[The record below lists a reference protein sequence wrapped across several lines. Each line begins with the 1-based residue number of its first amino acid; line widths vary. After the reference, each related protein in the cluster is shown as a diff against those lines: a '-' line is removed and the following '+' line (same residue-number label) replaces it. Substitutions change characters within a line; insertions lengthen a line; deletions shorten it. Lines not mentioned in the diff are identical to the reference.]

1 MAVFNYRRFKILL
14 NADSKKTQGLRTGD
28 IVRRQY
34 FDGSNVIYSLMCVLD
49 YGTDSE
55 TQQPYFIG
63 ALLEGDAP
71 STTQILD
78 FARITSLMDTDR
90 SGALYLTAS
99 DSNAP
104 YMDVIDGIGRNSS
117 FCWPVNIASGE
128 TADPMAQYV
137 VVGSSLVSA
146 QYLAFQNDNNRIL
159 HITRNATTGNTVIGI
174 EQSFYKNVAYPQRIL
189 VSYKIKGSKSLTT
202 DVTLQY
208 ADETHADG
216 TLETSVTT
224 DWEYKFHAFSVEYG
238 GRHLRKLNITFDS
251 LDEGDEVW
259 ISDLNIIPQSSLTS
273 YEEASQM
280 RVGRLDGVSDAVF
293 GALEGY
299 GGYMQK
305 LYATGSAHISGTLT
319 AGDENGFAATFYAGK
334 IHRNAF
340 VNSLS
345 VNFSNS
351 VALDQ
356 TQGSPTGVGNV
367 YAIDISKTV
376 VAQSHDW
383 LVSQVGRWYCFS
395 FWAYAKQAC
404 QITIYQN
411 NHLVGTINIPYSQ
424 THSWRRH
431 HVSFELYAPNDTTE
445 GCLITLTP
453 SFTQGGTTLFDNEV
467 AAVVDENKFLFAS
480 PQLESG
486 KTVTQYQPTDATLNY
501 TEDYGAWFSRG
512 GIGGTIQNPILKL
525 NSDGNGSIGARSN
538 AFLIRQDGS
547 GYLAN
552 NNIRW
557 DTQGNVRFGER
568 VVITWDNLSENVQDK
583 LWNCSIRI
591 LGSDS
596 FLLQG
601 DLSGTHSFAPE
612 TITLTINETNMESTS
627 TQRAW
632 YYLSGVDW
640 VQIEGANGLS
650 LVVEPTSDMWGDS
663 STLVIKAEVT
673 IGDSVF
679 ADTHTIRKE
688 YITGYSVQ
696 IESSR
701 GQTFFNGVCQTVL
714 TAHVYYQ
721 GMLVDDAFVAENF
734 VYSWKKYTLPDMENE
749 VENWW
754 AAIYDEDNNLVQAFI
769 DRTKKQIT
777 LNCEIQGSD
786 VYVCEL
792 QTGEGFELTF
802 PTII

>member
-34 FDGSNVIYSLMCVLD
+34 FDGSNIIYSLMCVLD
-49 YGTDSE
+49 YGTDAE
-55 TQQPYFIG
+55 TQQPYFVG
-63 ALLEGDAP
+63 ALLEGQEP
-71 STTQILD
+71 ETSQLLD
-78 FARITSLMDTDR
+78 FARITSLIDTDR

-99 DSNAP
+99 DSKAP

-117 FCWPVNIASGE
+117 FCWPVNIADGE

-137 VVGSSLVSA
+137 VVGSSLVTA

-159 HITRNATTGNTVIGI
+159 HITRNATAESDAIGI
-174 EQSFYKNVAYPQRIL
+174 EQSFYKNVAPGDRIL
-189 VSYKIKGSKSLTT
+189 VSYKIKASTSLTA

-208 ADETHADG
+208 EDETHVDG
-216 TLETSVTT
+216 TLEVDVST
-224 DWEYKFHAFSVEYG
+224 DWEYKFHAIGVEYS
-238 GRHLRKLNITFDS
+238 GRHLRKFSITFYS
-251 LDEGDEVW
+251 LAENDEVW
-259 ISDLNIIPQSSLTS
+259 ISDLNIIPQASLTN
-273 YEEASQM
+273 YNEASQM

-345 VNFSNS
+345 VNFSTS
-351 VALDQ
+351 IALDQ

-367 YAIDISKTV
+367 YAIDMSKTV

-395 FWAYAKQAC
+395 FWVYAMQKC
-404 QITIYQN
+404 QITVYQN
-411 NHLVGTINIPYSQ
+411 NHLVGTINIPYAQ
-424 THSWRRH
+424 THAWHRH
-431 HVSFELYAPNDTTE
+431 HLCFELYAPNDTVE

-453 SFTQGGTTLFDNEV
+453 TFNEGDTTLFTGEV
-467 AAVVDENKFLFAS
+467 AEVTDMNKFLFAS

-486 KTVTQYQPTDATLNY
+486 KNVTQYQPTDATLNY

-538 AFLIRQDGS
+538 AFLLRQDGS

-552 NNIRW
+552 NNIMW
-557 DTQGNVRFGER
+557 DSQGNVRFGDR

-591 LGSDS
+591 LGGDS

-601 DLSGTHSFAPE
+601 DLSGTHSFAPA

-632 YYLSGVDW
+632 YYLSGVEW
-640 VQIEGANGLS
+640 VQIQGANGLS
-650 LVVEPTSDMWGDS
+650 LVVSPDDAMWGES
-663 STLVIKAEVT
+663 SSLTIKAEVT

-696 IESSR
+696 ISSSK

-714 TAHVYYQ
+714 TANVYYQ
-721 GMLVDDAFVAENF
+721 GMLVDDDFVAENF
-734 VYSWKKYTLPDMENE
+734 VFCWKKYTLPDVENE
-749 VENWW
+749 VEGWW
-754 AAIYDEDNNLVQAFI
+754 EAIYDDDNNLVQAFI
-769 DRTKKQIT
+769 DRTQKQIT

-786 VYVCEL
+786 MYVCEL

-802 PTII
+802 PAII